1 MALGALGRDPIDG
14 LVERA
19 LHRLARGE
27 SPRRIETE
35 RVDVKEEPG
44 RRGPGGT
51 VSPGEKTNEEA
62 AAFLAEELA
71 CMANTPGGGALIV
84 GVAGDGTRIGTR
96 LDPDWLR
103 HRIWERTSRQLTVA
117 AREENLD
124 GCRILI
130 LTSVEALAP
139 VRYRGKL
146 RWRVGTNCVEVDP
159 IVWHSR
165 MLKRIGFDWS
175 DEPSGHTLND
185 VSPVA
190 CEVARGYLR
199 ESNGE
204 DAGTGLASATDAD
217 LLRRLNLVKDS
228 RQLTNAGSL
237 LFVETPRPAVDY
249 IRRDMPGGDSTLR
262 IHGAGPLLAQVHRV
276 EQAGEVANRVTHAAE
291 GFARSR
297 IRAIPP
303 RTLREA
309 IVNGI
314 VHRDWLSPLPTT
326 IEHVGDTL
334 TVTSPGGFVGG
345 VTPDNII
352 THPAVPR
359 YRSLSEA
366 MAALGLAEREG
377 IGVDRM
383 VRDML
388 AIGRPAPVISE
399 IDGPYVR
406 VVLLGGAPDEATAA
420 VVAALVPPRAGSV
433 DSLLLIEHLTR
444 RGWVDAVSAVPVLQ
458 RSSPTETEEAIRRLA
473 EARLGPDDPVSV
485 IARVHGVPAH
495 HPEAFRLSDV
505 ARSRLS
511 HRCSRLRTPGGREA
525 LILDWSRGRGRVS
538 TTEVADLTGLSKVS
552 AGKLLTGLADAG
564 HLQGSRPGRRGRG
577 YYYVPVD
584 TEEGSFV
591 AEWDGTTHRG

>member
-14 LVERA
+14 LVEQA

-27 SPRRIETE
+27 TPRGIETE
-35 RVDVKEEPG
+35 RLDVKEEPG

-51 VSPGEKTNEEA
+51 VSPGERTSDEA
-62 AAFLAEELA
+62 ADFLAAELA

-84 GVAGDGTRIGTR
+84 GVADDGARIGTS
-96 LDPDWLR
+96 LDPGWVR
-103 HRIWERTSRQLTVA
+103 HRIWERTSGQLTIA
-117 AREENLD
+117 ARAEHLD

-139 VRYRGKL
+139 VTYRGKL
-146 RWRVGTNCVEVDP
+146 RWRVGTHCVEVDP
-159 IVWHSR
+159 VAWQAR
-165 MLKRIGFDWS
+165 MLERLGFDWS
-175 DEPSGHTLND
+175 DEPSGHTLDD

-190 CEVARGYLR
+190 CEVARAYLR
-199 ESNGE
+199 EPDGD
-204 DAGTGLASATDAD
+204 DAGAGLAGATDAD

-228 RQLTNAGSL
+228 RRLTNAGSL
-237 LFVETPRPAVDY
+237 LFVETPWPAVDY
-249 IRRDMPGGDSTLR
+249 IRRDVPGGDSTLR
-262 IHGAGPLLAQVHRV
+262 VRGAGPLLAQVQKV
-276 EQAGEVANRVTHAAE
+276 EQAGELANRVTHAAE
-291 GFARSR
+291 GFARNR

-314 VHRDWLSPLPTT
+314 VHRDWRLPLPTT
-326 IEHVGDTL
+326 IEHVGDAL

-345 VTPDNII
+345 VNPANII

-420 VVAALVPPRAGSV
+420 LVAALVPRGAGNIE
-433 DSLLLIEHLTR
+433 SLLLIEHLIQH
-444 RGWVDAVSAVPVLQ
+444 GWVDAVSAIPVLQ
-458 RSSPTETEEAIRRLA
+458 RSSPTETAAAIRRLA
-473 EARLGPDDPVSV
+473 DARMEPGEPVPV
-485 IARVHGVPAH
+485 IAEVRGIPAH
-495 HPEAFRLSDV
+495 PPEAFRLSDA

-511 HRCSRLRTPGGREA
+511 RRGAHLRTPGGREA
-525 LILDWSRGRGRVS
+525 LMLDWSRRRGRVS
-538 TTEVADLTGLSKVS
+538 TTEAADLTGLSAVS
-552 AGKLLTGLADAG
+552 AGRLLTGLARAG
-564 HLQGSRPGRRGRG
+564 HLKGNRAVRRGRG
-577 YYYVPVD
+577 YHYVPV
-584 TEEGSFV
+584 G
-591 AEWDGTTHRG
+591 AED